1 MSVELIG
8 RGSYG
13 NVYRLKNNSNTSNYA
28 IKRSRYSLDRSII
41 RSFLTE
47 ICFLSITDH
56 PNILNLKD
64 FKLGDKYIQYSM
76 DLHPTNLQKLLF
88 NLNNSKTILPTSVIN
103 KMLIDILSGLE
114 YLHTNNIMHLDISDD
129 NILLSENL
137 KCSICD
143 FGLSSIGVSEI
154 KYHHSKLHDSKIILN
169 YPVFKTPFASP
180 EVLEENYYDFSSD
193 IWAFGVLM
201 HRVFKFGYIF
211 KNLIRENQVE
221 EINNYFEKC
230 DCSREKY
237 IIDQLKPR
245 EVDNEPLYL
254 NVTDLTETHIN
265 IFISIFDDDRSNR
278 PTAKQIKEE
287 ILKFETIDN
296 TNGIN
301 FSRPELLDHRSV
313 QNINMDLNNT
323 AICRSFMDSVLNF
336 DFYDDETSI
345 EKYMDLKRRFGL
357 VCQV

>member
-13 NVYRLKNNSNTSNYA
+13 NVYRLKGNNSITQDYA
-28 IKRSRYSLDRSII
+28 IKRSRYALDKCII

-56 PNILNLKD
+56 PNIVNLKD
-64 FKLGDKYIQYSM
+64 FKLGDKFIQYSM

-88 NLNNSKTILPTSVIN
+88 NLDNSKSFLPTSLIN
-103 KMLIDILSGLE
+103 KILIDILSGLE
-114 YLHTNNIMHLDISDD
+114 YLHANNIMHLDISDD
-129 NILLSENL
+129 NILLNDNL

-143 FGLSSIGVSEI
+143 FGLSSIGVSEN
-154 KYHHSKLHDSKIILN
+154 KYYYSRLNDGKIVLN

-201 HRVFKFGYIF
+201 HRVFKLGYVF
-211 KNLIRENQVE
+211 KNLKREDQIE
-221 EINNYFEKC
+221 EINKYFEKC
-230 DCSREKY
+230 DCKREMY

-254 NVTDLTETHIN
+254 SVTDLTETHIN
-265 IFISIFDDDRSNR
+265 IFTSIFEEDRSNR
-278 PTAKQIKEE
+278 PTAKYIKEE
-287 ILKFETIDN
+287 ILRFETINNSD
-296 TNGIN
+296 GIN
-301 FSRPELLDHRSV
+301 RPEFLDHSTI
-313 QNINMDLNNT
+313 QNINMDLNSTTIN
-323 AICRSFMDSVLNF
+323 RSFMDSVLSF
-336 DFYDDETSI
+336 DFCDDKTSM
-345 EKYMDLKRRFGL
+345 EKYMDLKRRFCL
-357 VCQV
+357 AC